1 MKKEKTIEDKY
12 IGNRLKL
19 RRSQLGVSQTQ
30 LAKFEKLTFQQVQK
44 YESGVNK
51 IASGR
56 LYRFAR
62 ILHVPMSYFYEGIED
77 VIEASED
84 DKIAIAKVESQKMDK
99 STHNDLRKLNL
110 FFLKIKNPLL
120 RKSVIALAKSLVEVK
135 GE

>member
-1 MKKEKTIEDKY
+1 MQKMSSIEDKY
-12 IGNRLKL
+12 IGSRLKL

-56 LYRFAR
+56 LYRFAK

-77 VIEASED
+77 VIDAENGNES
-84 DKIAIAKVESQKMDK
+84 AKSKVAATKMDA
-99 STHNDLRKLNL
+99 STHADLRKLNL
-110 FFLKIKNPLL
+110 FFLKIKKSDL
-120 RKSVIALAKSLVEVK
+120 RKSVVNLAKNLASVE
-135 GE
+135 EE